1 MTLLSLARQLAV
13 NGPPLNVSPTTV
25 RHFINE
31 VRLRGVLHWHKSG
44 EKLKYFIVD
53 QSVGPTDRR
62 RRYWSLA
69 VGKK

>member
-25 RHFINE
+25 RHFITE
-31 VRLRGVLHWHKSG
+31 VRLRGV
-44 EKLKYFIVD
+44 EKLKYFMVD

-62 RRYWSLA
+62 RRNWSLA